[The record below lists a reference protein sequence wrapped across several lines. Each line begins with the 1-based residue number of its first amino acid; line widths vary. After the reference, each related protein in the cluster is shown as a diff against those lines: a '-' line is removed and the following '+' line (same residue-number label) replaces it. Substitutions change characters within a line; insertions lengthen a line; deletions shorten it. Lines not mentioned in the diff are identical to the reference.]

1 MLAARM
7 QFKNVIETQ
16 QKKSIV
22 EPTNHCQQI
31 KHWKISSADLVKMKL
46 ATTGYAWE
54 QDKMIS

>member
-31 KHWKISSADLVKMKL
+31 KH
-46 ATTGYAWE
+46 
-54 QDKMIS
+54 